1 MTTEQ
6 PDFPRA
12 TPIKKNRGCLFRA
25 LFTVVVL
32 AVVVGGGGYLAYRY
46 AIHWIVTACTET
58 TPLDLGQPALPPTE
72 LGALDGRLASFA
84 HAVRNKT
91 PVEPLV
97 LTGEELTALVARSPE
112 FRQLGG
118 RARFSIGEGEIRAE
132 LSVPMERVGYPDR
145 WLNGSAAFAV
155 TLENGVLIITLRSAS
170 VKGEPVPGWIV
181 RKLQERYLAK
191 DLYEKPLAASFI
203 ARLESI
209 EVGNGRVTV
218 VPRLR
223 TVR

>member
-1 MTTEQ
+1 MTAEQ
-6 PDFPRA
+6 PKIPPA
-12 TPIKKNRGCLFRA
+12 TPAKKTRGCLFWA
-25 LFTVVVL
+25 LVTVVVL
-32 AVVVGGGGYLAYRY
+32 AVVVGGGGYLGYRY
-46 AIHWIVTACTET
+46 AIHRVVTSYTET
-58 TPLDLGQPALPPTE
+58 APLDLGAPVLSPADF
-72 LGALDGRLASFA
+72 GALDGRLANFA

-112 FRQLGG
+112 LSRFGG
-118 RARFSIGEGEIRAE
+118 RARFSVGDAEVRAD
-132 LSVPMERVGYPDR
+132 LSVPLARMGYPDR
-145 WLNGSAAFAV
+145 WFNGSAAFAI
-155 TLENGVLIITLRSAS
+155 TLENGVLIVTLRSAS

-181 RKLQERYLAK
+181 RRLEDRNLAK

-209 EVGNGRVTV
+209 EVGNGRITV

-223 TVR
+223 R